1 MKQLYKFYYLVFLSF
16 AVFSTKIQAQNLVL
30 EGKVIDNQTSQP
42 VSFANVEIWTDDK
55 KAVAGTVTDE
65 KGSFTFKSLI
75 LEKGIIKVRFVGY
88 ETFQQA
94 FYADNKKSISF
105 PTFRLKQQNSVLN
118 EVIVS
123 GQKSTTAI
131 ALDKQIIDPKKFQLA
146 ANGTGLDLL
155 QKLPSVTVTSEGD
168 ISLRGSAGFI
178 VLINGK
184 PSNRTPADILSQLP
198 ANTIQ
203 NIEILTSPSAKYD
216 ADGKTGIINIITL
229 QNVNKG
235 WSLTS
240 NGMFGGGNPSRFG
253 GDLTLNYGSKK
264 WDFYASADY
273 RRYDINGR
281 RIGEVR
287 TIYKDTLTYLP
298 SDGLRDYKDYQYSFR
313 TGFAYNPNANNSFS
327 FNLYKAYKETTR
339 QADLHYQEYFA
350 AGSTNLFQTQF
361 ATAPALTFNENT
373 FVRSGD
379 FSSVNL
385 DYNHTFSNKAKL
397 ALVGIYEHSVLSGP
411 LSNSD
416 KYESN
421 LSVFLLEKTNE
432 NSPLNALRLQAD
444 YTLPIGKTG
453 KFGAGAVLRS
463 FKQNGTFNYYRK
475 TAIDAPAYFD
485 PLFNDAIDVN
495 QQIRAGY
502 VQFENVYRALSYNVG
517 LRVEDMDRSLKDQQ
531 QAKTYQYQQVN
542 LFPSAQF
549 LWKVNNSQDLRL
561 GYNRRI
567 DWPTIKSLSPF
578 LNHRHKETIENGD
591 PNLKPEIADI
601 IELSYSKTWSNLK
614 LVTTAFRS
622 FVQNKVFRTNYI
634 DNRII
639 LGRSYT
645 NGGDATST
653 GLEISADIKATNWW
667 RFYVGT
673 SVYDFRV
680 SNILNDANASK
691 NSLNYTINANTSIT
705 INPTLRL
712 QWDLNYVSATITSQG
727 NDGGILLSNIG
738 LKQNIW
744 KNKGTIGLQLNNIF
758 QSNSQKITTQ
768 SATFYSYTDYIKY
781 DRVLQLSLGIRLN
794 ESSKKVKSTK
804 TEYGEKEF

>member
-1 MKQLYKFYYLVFLSF
+1 MKQIYRILLVTMVLFL
-16 AVFSTKIQAQNLVL
+16 AIHPTKAQTLSL
-30 EGKVIDNQTSQP
+30 EGQVLDAQTSQP
-42 VSFANVEIWTDDK
+42 VQFASVEVWDSNAKINK
-55 KAVAGTVTDE
+55 GTVTDE
-65 KGSFTFKSLI
+65 KGNFSFKSLI
-75 LEKGIIKVRFVGY
+75 LTKGLIKIRFVGY
-88 ETFQQA
+88 QTIEQSFVSE
-94 FYADNKKSISF
+94 NKKVLKLATI
-105 PTFRLKQQNSVLN
+105 RLKQENSVLN

-184 PSNRTPADILSQLP
+184 PSNRTPADILAQLP

-229 QNVNKG
+229 QNVNQG
-235 WSLTS
+235 WSLAT
-240 NGMFGGGNPSRFG
+240 NGMFGGIKPARFG
-253 GDLTLNYGSKK
+253 GDVTLNYGSKK
-264 WDFYASADY
+264 WDFYAAADY
-273 RRYDINGR
+273 RRYDIDGR

-298 SDGLRDYKDYQYSFR
+298 SDGIRDYKDYQYSFR
-313 TGFAYNPNANNSFS
+313 TGFNYTPNGSNTIS

-350 AGSTNLFQTQF
+350 AGSKNLFQTQF
-361 ATAPALTFNENT
+361 AKAPELTFNENT

-379 FSSVNL
+379 FSSANL
-385 DYNHTFSNKAKL
+385 DYTHTFSNKAKL
-397 ALVGIYEHSVLSGP
+397 VLVGIYEHSVLGGP

-416 KYESN
+416 KYERN

-432 NSPLNALRLQAD
+432 DSPLNALRLQAD

-463 FKQNGTFNYYRK
+463 FKQNGVFDYYRK
-475 TAIDAPAYFD
+475 SSIDGAAYFD

-502 VQFENVYRALSYNVG
+502 AQFENVYKTLSYNLG

-531 QAKTYQYQQVN
+531 QAKKYQYQQVN

-549 LWKVNNSQDLRL
+549 LWKVNKSQDLRL

-567 DWPTIKSLSPF
+567 DWPSIKSLSPF

-601 IELSYSKTWSNLK
+601 VELSYSKTWSNFK

-634 DNRII
+634 DNRIV

-653 GLEISADIKATNWW
+653 GLEVSADIKATNWW